1 VPKIAQQPLIFF
13 QNLPKSMSAH
23 TPIRFEYIKRTL
35 QFRFE
40 AGTSRGVLRT
50 KVIYWIKAFN
60 PAFPE
65 VVGWGEA
72 APLEKLSI
80 DDLPDFE
87 LKLNQKLKELEQVSW
102 VLEDE
107 FIFEELRKLV
117 PFELPSIRFGL
128 EVALLDL
135 KNGGKKRIFD
145 NDFYDKSTPIPINGL
160 IWMGDPIFMKTQIEQ
175 KLNEGYGCIKMKIG
189 AIDFLQELELLRSIR
204 EDYSKDQILLRV
216 DANGAFG
223 KNDVLQKLKKLAEL
237 DIHSIEQP
245 IAAGNPDL
253 MQALCE
259 ASPLPIAL
267 DEELIGVKDKAKLLD
282 QIRPPYI
289 VLKPSLLGGIA
300 QTKEWIKLAE
310 EREIGWWM
318 TSALESNIGLNAIAQ
333 LTSTYLPSLYQ
344 GLGTGKLYHNNLD
357 SPLLIDSGWIQYA
370 DEFKWE
376 EPS

>member
-1 VPKIAQQPLIFF
+1 
-13 QNLPKSMSAH
+13 MSVH
-23 TPIRFEYIKRTL
+23 TSIRFEYIKRTL
-35 QFRFE
+35 QFRFD

-50 KVIYWIKAFN
+50 KVVYWIKAFN
-60 PAFPE
+60 PDFPE
-65 VVGWGEA
+65 VIGWGEA

-80 DDLPDFE
+80 DDRPDFE
-87 LKLNQKLKELEQVSW
+87 RILSQKLKELEQISW

-107 FIFEELRKLV
+107 FIFEELRKIV

-135 KNGGKKRIFD
+135 KNGGKKRIFN
-145 NDFYDKSTPIPINGL
+145 NDFYDRSIPIPINGL

-175 KLNEGYGCIKMKIG
+175 KLNEGFGCIKMKIG
-189 AIDFLQELELLRSIR
+189 AIDFEQELELLSFIR
-204 EDYSKDQILLRV
+204 KDFSKDQIILRV

-223 KNDVLQKLKKLAEL
+223 KDDASYKLKKLAEL

-245 IAAGNPDL
+245 IPAGNPDL
-253 MQALCE
+253 MQALCA

-267 DEELIGVKDKAKLLD
+267 DEELIGVKNKAELLD
-282 QIRPPYI
+282 QILPPFI
-289 VLKPSLLGGIA
+289 ILKPSLLGGIA
-300 QTKEWIKLAE
+300 ETRKWIDLAV

-333 LTSTYLPSLYQ
+333 LTSTYQPTLYQ

-357 SPLLIDSGWIQYA
+357 SPLLIDSGWIHYA
-370 DEFKWE
+370 AEQKWE